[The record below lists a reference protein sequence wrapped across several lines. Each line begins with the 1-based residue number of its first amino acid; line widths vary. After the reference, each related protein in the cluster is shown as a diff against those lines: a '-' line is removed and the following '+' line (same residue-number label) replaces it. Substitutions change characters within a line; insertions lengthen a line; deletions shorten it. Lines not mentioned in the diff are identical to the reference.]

1 MEKIYEVDK
10 LLKPIKITEQESTDK
25 DKEAEEAQAT
35 EEKQPAENNN
45 EKTEKTDNENTEQA
59 QEKKPEEQEKKS
71 EEPEKNQPAQDNS
84 QINQQ
89 QKSLYKM
96 NSELTNCA
104 MELDTLYTNNN
115 LKKYGMGVD
124 NAYKGVGRFIWP
136 AVGIGLAATVIFGG
150 MKGIIPVKKILP
162 KIPLIGKLFTGDKM
176 AINTIQNSLIMAGT
190 GKATQAIYSFKL
202 PSRNNQMQQMNPQP
216 TPVQPTPQT
225 PAPTETVAQPETNTT
240 TPNNQPVQNN
250 ANQATNTE
258 QPQLNIEDVKKR
270 IADNTATNEDMDFA
284 YKQWKAGTYKDV
296 DENTLKYLQ
305 LLDQGK
311 THEEIRASL
320 ANNTQPD
327 QANQQTTTPQQPVAS
342 QPQPTQQPIKDVAN
356 QVAQVAKQ

>member
-84 QINQQ
+84 QVNQQ

-202 PSRNNQMQQMNPQP
+202 PSRNNQMQQMTPQP

-225 PAPTETVAQPETNTT
+225 PAPTETVTQPETNTA

-320 ANNTQPD
+320 ANNTQPE

-356 QVAQVAKQ
+356 QVAQVAKH